1 MNSFGQLLK
10 EYRLH
15 KQISQLELALRCG
28 STQRYLSFLEGG
40 RSAPGRDMVA
50 RIITAL
56 ELSQFEASKLFTV
69 AGYLADDSGSF
80 EELGVLKSAA
90 ERIMA
95 QQEPFPAVL
104 LNINQ
109 DVISSNNSFKKLL
122 QFAEHFSGSSF
133 LDLSK
138 PLNLLR
144 LFFHEE
150 GLFPFVVNQEKFV
163 ASVIG
168 RVLKEGQGNPQ
179 VMKIIDEVMSYPHLK
194 DIHQAVKTS
203 HSFGSVIEE
212 RYKINNREFGLI
224 CLITTVGVPGT
235 LCAENLR
242 LEQFYPS
249 DSRSENIIRE
259 IVLGPSFNS

>member
-10 EYRLH
+10 EYRLS

-28 STQRYLSFLEGG
+28 STQRYLSFLEAG

-56 ELSQFEASKLFTV
+56 ELDQIKASKLFTI
-69 AGYLADDSGSF
+69 AGYLADDVGSF
-80 EELGVLKSAA
+80 DELGVLKSAA

-109 DVISSNNSFKKLL
+109 DVISSNSSFKKLL
-122 QFAEHFSGSSF
+122 QFAAQFAGGDF
-133 LDLSK
+133 LSLSK

-144 LFFHEE
+144 LFFHEN
-150 GLFPFVVNQEKFV
+150 GLFPFVVNKEKFV

-168 RVLKEGQGNPQ
+168 RVLKESRGSPQ
-179 VMKIIDEVMSYPHLK
+179 AMRIIDEVMSYPHLT
-194 DIHQAVKTS
+194 DIHQAVTTT
-203 HSFGSVIEE
+203 HSFESVIEE
-212 RYKINNREFGLI
+212 RYKINNHEFGLI
-224 CLITTVGVPGT
+224 CLITSVGVPGT
-235 LCAENLR
+235 AFAENLR
-242 LEQFYPS
+242 LELFYPA
-249 DSRSENIIRE
+249 DSESEDVIRE
-259 IVLGPSFNS
+259 IVFRAS